1 MWNVK
6 VELYACLTD
15 SGTFGAVARVLF
27 IDFVRSSKII
37 CIMMALAVNE
47 STAQPAGVLY
57 SSRFR
62 VLQGDVWGPTGAF
75 DQRACECKLD
85 VITRCQSCTLRR
97 VTDTIANGS

>member
-1 MWNVK
+1 MWNLK

-47 STAQPAGVLY
+47 STAQPAGVLLE
-57 SSRFR
+57 SIS
-62 VLQGDVWGPTGAF
+62 VLQGDVWGPT
-75 DQRACECKLD
+75 EHL
-85 VITRCQSCTLRR
+85 TSN
-97 VTDTIANGS
+97 ANSM

>member
-1 MWNVK
+1 MWNLK

-47 STAQPAGVLY
+47 STAQPAGVLLE
-57 SSRFR
+57 SISGTPGRCM
-62 VLQGDVWGPTGAF
+62 GSDGAF
-75 DQRACECKLD
+75 DQQCKLD